1 MLFLGCMTFV
11 KGGNDIEC
19 LGRKISTENF
29 RSGFAVT
36 VLAFSAYL
44 VGIFLI
50 LTFESDQIA
59 AIDVIYEA
67 SSAIGTVGLTAD
79 LTPNLTR
86 LSQAVLMILMYIG
99 RIGPVTLMLV
109 FAGKMNP
116 QDKIRE
122 LPKERIMV
130 G

>member
-1 MLFLGCMTFV
+1 M
-11 KGGNDIEC
+11 KRHQQSEPW
-19 LGRKISTENF
+19 
-29 RSGFAVT
+29 
-36 VLAFSAYL
+36 
-44 VGIFLI
+44 
-50 LTFESDQIA
+50 
-59 AIDVIYEA
+59 
-67 SSAIGTVGLTAD
+67 GLTAD

-116 QDKIRE
+116 RDKIRE